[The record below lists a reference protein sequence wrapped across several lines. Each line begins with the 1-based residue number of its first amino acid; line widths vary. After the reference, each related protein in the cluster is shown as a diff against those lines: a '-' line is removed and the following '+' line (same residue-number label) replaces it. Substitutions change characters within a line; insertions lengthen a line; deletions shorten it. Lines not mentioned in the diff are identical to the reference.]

1 MCGELDENTQV
12 LPMRQRKGE
21 ELETQLP
28 MMLAGSDV
36 FLLNLL
42 KRPGAFSDSDCFV
55 QSKQNHN
62 RIIADRI
69 YLGLCS

>member
-1 MCGELDENTQV
+1 M

-42 KRPGAFSDSDCFV
+42 KRPVD
-55 QSKQNHN
+55 
-62 RIIADRI
+62 
-69 YLGLCS
+69 LGMGGRVGIGRT

>member
-36 FLLNLL
+36 NLLNLL
-42 KRPGAFSDSDCFV
+42 KRPVD
-55 QSKQNHN
+55 
-62 RIIADRI
+62 
-69 YLGLCS
+69 LGMGGRVGIGRTWGFL

>member
-36 FLLNLL
+36 FLLNL
-42 KRPGAFSDSDCFV
+42 
-55 QSKQNHN
+55 
-62 RIIADRI
+62 DRK
-69 YLGLCS
+69 SVV

>member
-36 FLLNLL
+36 NLLNLL
-42 KRPGAFSDSDCFV
+42 KRPVD
-55 QSKQNHN
+55 
-62 RIIADRI
+62 
-69 YLGLCS
+69 LGMGGRVGIGRT